1 MKAEETMPKSAPMMN
16 AESLYEQIQ
25 NLSAEER
32 MKLNR
37 LLGIVPDMNADEQA
51 ALDAEIEH
59 SLDDVDAVRVVS
71 ADDVIAKLQARD
83 A

>member
-1 MKAEETMPKSAPMMN
+1 MPKSAPMMN